1 MFSVDAPIVLLLRVA
16 VREREPVMVDI
27 KNVEL
32 CIKFGH
38 DWITDEE
45 GMVTAYC
52 DVCGV
57 HKWWYHAL
65 SEEE

>member
-1 MFSVDAPIVLLLRVA
+1 
-16 VREREPVMVDI
+16 MVDI
-27 KNVEL
+27 KNIEL

-38 DWITDEE
+38 DWVASEE
-45 GMVTAYC
+45 DGNCYC